1 MLKYIIFFFSAMVFL
16 SGCKGG
22 KTPDGVIAEPQM
34 INLLTEVHMID
45 GRIYTLRQE
54 PDSLYKNGKGFYMAL
69 FKKYHTD
76 SVQFKKSMN
85 YYARQPQEMQK
96 MYDKILVNLQK
107 KTDSLNKV
115 QLKQNAIPAK

>member
-1 MLKYIIFFFSAMVFL
+1 MLKYIIFFFSVVAFL
-16 SGCKGG
+16 SGCKGD
-22 KTPDGVIAEPQM
+22 KTPDGVISEARM

-54 PDSLYKNGKGFYMAL
+54 PDSLYKYGRGFYMAL
-69 FKKYHTD
+69 FTKYHTD

-85 YYARQPQEMQK
+85 YYALQPLKLQK
-96 MYDKILVNLQK
+96 MYDQILLNLTK